1 MEHGLI
7 GWIFI
12 LVAVML
18 IFGGKKR
25 IEDLGSGFGGFLRE
39 FNKARNEGKEPS
51 QQAPAAKPAKKKAKK
66 KVVTKKKK

>member
-39 FNKARNEGKEPS
+39 FNKARHEGETPVAS
-51 QQAPAAKPAKKKAKK
+51 AAAKPAKKKAKK
-66 KVVTKKKK
+66 KTAKK